1 MPNTDIIE
9 ISELNSFMAK
19 REFPSAKEWIEKN
32 LEPKLINE
40 IEDGPL
46 IVKDSKDVYPKYW
59 GMRELNHLKD
69 VMDTLDRLYNK
80 SCQR

>member
-32 LEPKLINE
+32 LEPRFLV
-40 IEDGPL
+40 P
-46 IVKDSKDVYPKYW
+46 
-59 GMRELNHLKD
+59 
-69 VMDTLDRLYNK
+69 
-80 SCQR
+80 